1 MSVFTAKTFEP
12 STIGFG
18 TVENNKMGGKFIPL
32 TDANGN
38 KVRPPNA
45 LGVNDYDDGKQVY
58 KKKYSVAD
66 VIEDIKR
73 GYLTHRQIA
82 DLHNITSNTV
92 SNISK
97 RAGLTIRKGR
107 KYVTT

>member
-1 MSVFTAKTFEP
+1 MPPV
-12 STIGFG
+12 
-18 TVENNKMGGKFIPL
+18 
-32 TDANGN
+32 DANGN
-38 KVRPPNA
+38 KIRPPNA
-45 LGVNDYDDGKQVY
+45 LGINDFDDGKQVY

-97 RAGLTIRKGR
+97 RAGLTIKRGNAH
-107 KYVTT
+107 VTT